1 MLPSDLDPL
10 RPDYSPEAQDQ
21 EGRFAE
27 RLGLALP
34 DVLALRE
41 DIIHDLSPAALG
53 VGCWAPHPDEARRI
67 LISDH
72 LLQCVASIPIN
83 IVEAKLHYLELT
95 DAWQQRS
102 KVFVDALAI
111 AGSDIFFH
119 RPPVLSPVDDL
130 PLRLSGLHI
139 GGFFRGLVGTLDCLG
154 AAIIG
159 VAALPSTLL
168 KADFTRARQR
178 LSQVTPTSPG
188 SERQVT
194 LRTEIDNAIVQS
206 GPKGWLEWATDYR
219 NMYVHRGRRS
229 EFFDLSH
236 RVSPIVD
243 HHGRDIVQVETPARL
258 VKDPGR
264 SDIEVLLQGK
274 GALVLTEE
282 ARVTLDGLLT
292 STYHLVQ
299 RTSAGLLDLWRTRRD
314 TPDLIHQ
321 PRQQWPDAASTDTTH
336 FEGYKPGSS
345 PYAPKAIMGNPLLVT
360 RLRGAALADQD
371 RHRWATFKH

>member
-1 MLPSDLDPL
+1 M
-10 RPDYSPEAQDQ
+10 
-21 EGRFAE
+21 
-27 RLGLALP
+27 
-34 DVLALRE
+34 
-41 DIIHDLSPAALG
+41 
-53 VGCWAPHPDEARRI
+53 
-67 LISDH
+67 
-72 LLQCVASIPIN
+72 LQCVASIPIN

-130 PLRLSGLHI
+130 PLKLSGLHI

-178 LSQVTPTSPG
+178 LSQVTPTSLG
-188 SERQVT
+188 SEQQVT

-292 STYHLVQ
+292 STYPSCSALPSVCSTFGVRGVTHL
-299 RTSAGLLDLWRTRRD
+299 TLSTNPGSNGRTRPPRTQLISKATNPEAAP
-314 TPDLIHQ
+314 TP
-321 PRQQWPDAASTDTTH
+321 RRRSWA
-336 FEGYKPGSS
+336 FEVVRFR
-345 PYAPKAIMGNPLLVT
+345 YAPRRWQTKIATGGQRSSIDNDSGRICCGTCSGCRVRSPDTKGWTEDFQSWT
-360 RLRGAALADQD
+360 RV
-371 RHRWATFKH
+371 